1 MPLTKPFC
9 IIFLPPD
16 LGNSNKKRINWSAVG
31 LISWGPS
38 DIVAGCRAFLS
49 FLYIALVESH
59 TCGFRIDAS
68 PGAGATEDC
77 PTAAPPARVEPLAA
91 LHGRGRVKCEQWFC
105 PEHTA
110 AECWASWEQ
119 AEQKRAFRL
128 PPPPV
133 GRPVNHMGS
142 LLEPE
147 YQQPALPT
155 NQGGDPSLRF
165 STDPLD

>member
-1 MPLTKPFC
+1 MKIVMPLTKPFC

-49 FLYIALVESH
+49 FFYIALVESH

-91 LHGRGRVKCEQWFC
+91 LHGRGRVKCEQ
-105 PEHTA
+105 
-110 AECWASWEQ
+110 
-119 AEQKRAFRL
+119 
-128 PPPPV
+128 
-133 GRPVNHMGS
+133 
-142 LLEPE
+142 
-147 YQQPALPT
+147 
-155 NQGGDPSLRF
+155 
-165 STDPLD
+165 